1 MIKKIFTPTAIT
13 IWLMASIGVVALIP
27 YLMALMPGVLEN
39 VAEQAGV
46 PLQTIII
53 AQIVQGSILSLV
65 LTLIGLSFSKRLG
78 LGAHIIDAIFHKTSI
93 PFDLRSTIKIAILS
107 GLACGL
113 LLRLLDSFVFISLI
127 PELSALEQ
135 ITPVWWKGLLASL
148 YGGVTE
154 EVMMRLFLLSVLA
167 IIIRLLSGDKSSK
180 LPTVV
185 FWIANILAAIL
196 FAIGHLPAIA
206 EIMDLTPLVILRV
219 LVLNSIAG
227 IIAGVFFWKR
237 SLEIA
242 MIFHFSADIM
252 LHVLLPLIL

>member
-13 IWLMASIGVVALIP
+13 IWLMASIGVVAVIP
-27 YLMALMPGVLEN
+27 YSMALMPGVLEN

-65 LTLIGLSFSKRLG
+65 LTLIGLSVSKRIG
-78 LGAHIIDAIFHKTSI
+78 LKAYMIDALFHKTSI
-93 PFDLRSTIKIAILS
+93 PFDVRASIKIAIIS

-113 LLRLLDSFVFISLI
+113 LIKLLENIVFIPLI
-127 PELSALEQ
+127 PELSALDQ
-135 ITPVWWKGLLASL
+135 VMPVWWKGLLASL
-148 YGGVTE
+148 YGGITE

-167 IIIRLLSGDKSSK
+167 IIIRLLSRDKSSK
-180 LPTVV
+180 LPTAV

-196 FAIGHLPAIA
+196 FGIGHLPAIA
-206 EIMDLTPLVILRV
+206 EIIDLTPLVILRV

-252 LHVLLPLIL
+252 WHVLLPLIL